1 LEILRERARFSDL
14 SSEDTARRL
23 RQLLADEDRYRRL
36 LAAAVA
42 EPPRVRAMLGALGQE
57 LEMPPALLDR
67 LRNSLNPL
75 SRFDFGHLRS
85 LRYAREW
92 QAK

>member
-1 LEILRERARFSDL
+1 
-14 SSEDTARRL
+14 
-23 RQLLADEDRYRRL
+23 
-36 LAAAVA
+36 
-42 EPPRVRAMLGALGQE
+42 MLGALGQE